1 MPKLLIRRSLAG
13 VAVVAVLA
21 LVAAGC
27 GGDDDSATASGSGSS
42 GSSGSTTTTAASE
55 GSSSSQASG
64 DILEVAQA
72 QGDLGTFL
80 SATDAAGIMGGLHG
94 KGPFTVFIPTDK
106 AFETYLM
113 HAGMTQEQLFSD
125 PSELKSLLD
134 YHIVKMDE
142 MSEQLMG
149 MNGQSFTTENG
160 EPLKVTV
167 NGDTLKVGDATIQ
180 RHDIE
185 ATNGTIHVVDQVLIP
200 PSMQSQ

>member
-27 GGDDDSATASGSGSS
+27 GGDDDDSATASGS

-106 AFETYLM
+106 AFETYLT
-113 HAGMTQEQLFSD
+113 HAGMTQEQLFAN
-125 PSELKSLLD
+125 PGELKSLVQ
-134 YHIVKMDE
+134 YHIVDMDE

-149 MNGQSFTTENG
+149 MNGQSFTTESG
-160 EPLKVTV
+160 EPLNVTV
-167 NGDTLKVGDATIQ
+167 SGDTVKVGDATIQ

-200 PSMQSQ
+200 PSMQGQ